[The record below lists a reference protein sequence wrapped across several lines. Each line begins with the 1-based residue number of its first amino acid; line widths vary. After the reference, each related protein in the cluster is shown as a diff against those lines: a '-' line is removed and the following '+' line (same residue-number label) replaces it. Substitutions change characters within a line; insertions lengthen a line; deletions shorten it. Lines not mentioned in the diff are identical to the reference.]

1 MFNLADVKN
10 FDLKRLDPT
19 KLDLTR
25 FDIRKL
31 DIRKLEVPTFDSDRP
46 AGAEPPMFELPAEA
60 NQAVDLA
67 RDAAYAGVGAV
78 VVTVQKADELRRQL
92 SDRVA
97 ARTRKLLD
105 TVD

>member
-19 KLDLTR
+19 QLDLTR

-31 DIRKLEVPTFDSDRP
+31 DIRKLEMPTFDPDRP
-46 AGAEPPMFELPAEA
+46 AGAEAPKFELPAEA
-60 NQAVDLA
+60 TQAVELA

-78 VVTVQKADELRRQL
+78 VVTVQKADDLRRQL
-92 SDRVA
+92 AARVA
-97 ARTRKLLD
+97 TQGRKL
-105 TVD
+105 VDSVG